1 MRDKIR
7 KVDEEKQKMC
17 DTLSRIEAN
26 YKVAF
31 RDQGVQDLKV
41 KDLEEQ
47 LEQRSQF
54 EHQLITKL
62 EDLSEKYKAQNTL
75 LKEVDLINLEMKK
88 ENEEL
93 TESYQK
99 EKRRND

>member
-1 MRDKIR
+1 
-7 KVDEEKQKMC
+7 MC
-17 DTLSRIEAN
+17 DALNRIEAN

-54 EHQLITKL
+54 EHQIITKL

-75 LKEVDLINLEMKK
+75 LKEVDLINLELKK
-88 ENEEL
+88 ENEE
-93 TESYQK
+93 T
-99 EKRRND
+99 NDKLFKQ